1 MGDDPTTVATLRNG
15 EQLFVVGKSVQRLDS
30 VDKVLGRPIY
40 TMDIVPENALYLKV
54 VRSKRAHALLKRVDV
69 SRARRH
75 PGVVAVVTAQDVP
88 GINESTAMLPDKPLL
103 ASDRVRFAGEPIA
116 AIASYDTSIAE
127 EAVDLVEVDY
137 EPLPTIFSP
146 TDALRDDAIKIHP
159 DGNIAKHMKLRKG
172 NVEEGF
178 RHADVIVEGT
188 YRSQFQEPVPLEPE
202 AGFVI
207 PEPDGSVTC
216 VGSIQ
221 SPFHVQTGIAKILS
235 LRPEQ
240 VRVIQAATGGAFG
253 PKSDEIPIDVL
264 GMAALVAT
272 RTRRPAA
279 LAYTREES
287 MVGHTK
293 RHPFEITLKAG
304 VKENGKLT
312 AWEARLL
319 ADTGA
324 YASLGPLVTIR
335 ACFHATGP
343 YEIPHVKTDAYCVY
357 TNNTM
362 AGSFRGFGG
371 PQAHFAA
378 ESHMDEIAK
387 KLDMDPLDFRLLNIL
402 KPGALTATSQLVDEG
417 CGLEECVKRVVVESD
432 WYRKREEYSRIKGG
446 KRRGLGIAIMYHGN
460 SLGPE
465 GNDYAAVHLQIDR
478 DATVRF
484 RTGLT
489 EYGTGGPSGLIQ
501 IAAETMRLPISY
513 FRLDAPDTDLCAD
526 TGPTVASRT
535 ITIGGRATQMVAGKL
550 SQTLKEIAA
559 TTLGVSADQVEASN
573 GTYYFKADEKR
584 SVSYMEVVEEAF
596 EKGISLREAGAFTA
610 PKCEYDPD
618 TSQGTTY
625 LQYTFGAV
633 TAEVEVDT
641 ETGQVQVLKM
651 VTAYDV
657 GKVINPLS
665 LEGQIEGGTVQG
677 IGYGLMEE
685 LIHKDGV
692 VINPSLADYYI
703 PTSLDIPE
711 IKSIVVEYPGQLGP
725 YGAKAI
731 GEPPVVLPAPAIVNA
746 VDNAIGVRLTEIPA
760 TPNRILIALTR
771 TRSNAP
777 RQMGG
782 QRV

>member
-1 MGDDPTTVATLRNG
+1 MVDDRTVIENLNKTKQFL
-15 EQLFVVGKSVQRLDS
+15 VVGKSVQRLDS
-30 VDKVLGRPIY
+30 LDKVFGKPIY
-40 TMDIVPENALYLKV
+40 TMDIVPENVLYLKV
-54 VRSKRAHALLKRVDV
+54 VRSSSAHALLKSLDV
-69 SRARRH
+69 SVARRY
-75 PGVVAVVTAQDVP
+75 PGVIAVVTAKDIP
-88 GINESTAMLPDKPLL
+88 GINESTALLPDKPLF

-116 AIASYDTSIAE
+116 AIASYDASIAE
-127 EAVDLVEVDY
+127 EAVDLVRVDY
-137 EPLPTIFSP
+137 ESLPAAFSP
-146 TDALRDDAIKIHP
+146 IDSLKPDAPKIHAG
-159 DGNIAKHMKLRKG
+159 GNVAKHMKLRKG

-178 RHADVIVEGT
+178 RQADIIVEGT

-216 VGSIQ
+216 VGSLQ

-253 PKSDEIPIDVL
+253 PKSDEMPVDVM

-272 RTRRPAA
+272 KTRRPAA

-287 MVGHTK
+287 MIGHTK
-293 RHPFEITLKAG
+293 RHPFVTTLKAG
-304 VKENGKLT
+304 VKKNGKLT
-312 AWEARLL
+312 AWEAQLV

-324 YASLGPLVTIR
+324 YASLGPLVIIR

-343 YEIPHVKTDAYCVY
+343 YVIPNVKTDSYCVY

-387 KLDMDPLDFRLLNIL
+387 KLAMDPLDFRLLNVL
-402 KPGALTATSQLVDEG
+402 KPGELTATSQLVDEA
-417 CGLEECVKRVVVESD
+417 CGLGECIKKAVEASD
-432 WYRKREEYSRIKGG
+432 WHGKRKEYSSMNGTK
-446 KRRGLGIAIMYHGN
+446 KRGLGIAFMYHGN

-465 GNDYAAVHLQIDR
+465 GNDYAAVHMQIDR
-478 DATVRF
+478 NGIIRF

-489 EYGTGGPSGLIQ
+489 EYGTGAPSGLIQ
-501 IAAETMRLPISY
+501 IASETMRLPISY
-513 FRLDAPDTDLCAD
+513 FRLDAPDTDFCAD

-535 ITIGGRATQMVAGKL
+535 ITIGGRATQMVSGKL
-550 SQTLKEIAA
+550 NQKLIEIAA
-559 TTLGVSADQVEASN
+559 EMLKCSSGEIASSDGRYYSTVDQQR
-573 GTYYFKADEKR
+573 T
-584 SVSYMEVVEEAF
+584 VSYHDVVGEAY
-596 EKGISLREAGAFTA
+596 KRGMALKEAGTFVA
-610 PKCEYDPD
+610 PKCEYDPE

-625 LQYTFGAV
+625 LQYTYGVV

-657 GKVINPLS
+657 GKAINPIS

-677 IGYGLMEE
+677 LGYGLMEE
-685 LIHKDGV
+685 LIHKEGFV
-692 VINPSLADYYI
+692 VNPSLADYYI

-711 IKSIVVEYPGQLGP
+711 IKTIIIEFPGQLGP

-731 GEPPVVLPAPAIVNA
+731 GEPPIVLPAPAIVNA
-746 VDNAIGVRLTEIPA
+746 IDHAIGVRLNEIPA
-760 TPNRILIALTR
+760 TPNRVLTALKR
-771 TRSNAP
+771 NVRKPES
-777 RQMGG
+777 
-782 QRV
+782 